1 MATITQPIPTGQTWQ
16 TVAWSWITTVD
27 HKRIAKLYLVAAA
40 VFFAIAGAEAMI
52 MRTQLAQPNGTLVS
66 GSTFNQLFTM
76 HGVSMIF
83 VAIMPLNA
91 GFFNLVIPLQIGARD
106 VAFPRLNA
114 LSFWMF
120 LFGAIFLNMSFF
132 TGAPDGGW
140 FAYPP
145 LTGKE
150 FSPGTG
156 MDHWILGLAVLG
168 TSSII
173 SSVNF
178 IVTIMNLRAPGMHM
192 TRMPVFTWMTLVT
205 SFLILFAFP
214 PFTVAAILLL
224 TDRLV
229 GTGFFNADAGGD
241 PVMWQHL
248 FWFMG
253 HPEVYVLILP
263 PMGIVSDVI
272 PTFCRK
278 PLFGYRAVVFSGV
291 SIGFLGFAVWAH
303 HMFSV
308 GLGPIAN
315 GVFTA
320 GTMLIAIPTGVK
332 VLNWSATLF
341 RASIKVNTP
350 MLFAVSFVGLFTIGG
365 LSGMMH
371 AAQPVDLQHT
381 DTYFIVAH
389 FHYVLFGGSVFGILA
404 GIYYWW
410 PKLTGRILN
419 ERLGKL
425 HWFLTFLGFN
435 LTFGPMHIL
444 GNDGMPRRI
453 YTYAAG
459 QGWDGWNLVATAGA
473 YVTGLAFILFVFI
486 VVKGLRGETPAGDD
500 PWDGATLE
508 WATCSPPAVHNF
520 DALPVVSSHRPVWDT
535 KYEGKP
541 APINAADIEKEIHM
555 PAPSY
560 WPIVLALGLALGA
573 AGIIYSYPMSVIGVI
588 MTFIAIVAWNR
599 ESTDGPP
606 AIPAQNKAGY

>member
-1 MATITQPIPTGQTWQ
+1 MATLTQSLPATRTWQ
-16 TVAWSWITTVD
+16 TDVWSWITTVD
-27 HKRIAKLYLVAAA
+27 HKRIAKLYLFSAAA
-40 VFFAIAGAEAMI
+40 FFAIAGIEAMI
-52 MRTQLAQPNGTLVS
+52 MRTQLAQPDGAVIDGALY
-66 GSTFNQLFTM
+66 NQLFTM

-91 GFFNLVIPLQIGARD
+91 GFFNLLVPLHIGARD

-120 LFGAIFLNMSFF
+120 LFGAIFLNLSFF

-156 MDHWILGLAVLG
+156 MEHWILGLAVLG

-178 IVTIMNLRAPGMHM
+178 IVTILNLRAPGMKM

-214 PFTVAAILLL
+214 PFTVAAVLLL

-229 GTGFFNADAGGD
+229 GTGFFNPAAGGD

-263 PMGIVSDVI
+263 PMGIVSEVL
-272 PTFCRK
+272 PTFARK
-278 PLFGYRAVVFSGV
+278 PLFGYTAVVFSGI

-320 GTMLIAIPTGVK
+320 ITMLIAIPTGVK

-341 RASIKVNTP
+341 RASIKITTA
-350 MLFAVSFVGLFTIGG
+350 MLFAVSFVALFTIGG

-371 AAQPVDLQHT
+371 AASPVDLQHT

-389 FHYVLFGGSVFGILA
+389 LHYVLFGGSVFGILA

-419 ERLGKL
+419 ERLGKI
-425 HWFLTFLGFN
+425 HWFLAFLGFN
-435 LTFGPMHIL
+435 LTFGPMHVL
-444 GNDGMPRRI
+444 GNDGMPRRV
-453 YTYAAG
+453 YSYVSG
-459 QGWDGWNLVATAGA
+459 QGWDGWNLLATAGA
-473 YVTGLAFILFVFI
+473 YLTAVSFLLFIYVLLR
-486 VVKGLRGETPAGDD
+486 GLRGERSAGDD

-508 WATCSPPAVHNF
+508 WATTSPPAVHNF
-520 DALPVVSSHRPVWDT
+520 DAVPVIGSNRPVWDG
-535 KYEGKP
+535 KYEGSP
-541 APINAADIEKEIHM
+541 VPVDAAAAESDIHM

-560 WPIVLALGLALGA
+560 WPIIVALGLALGA
-573 AGIIYSYPMSVIGVI
+573 AGVIYSYPMSAVGFVMVFYGV
-588 MTFIAIVAWNR
+588 FAWTQ
-599 ESTDGPP
+599 ESTVGPP
-606 AIPAQNKAGY
+606 ARPSGSGVGH